1 MPRGRPRANPEE
13 LRINDPITPES
24 EVFDMPEEQESVT
37 EIGRQFPGVN
47 VYASLGTKI
56 NTGNYENIDVSFGIS
71 GIPIDA
77 SDEYIVAAS
86 QKAIGR
92 IESLLEP
99 MFDELATRIEGV
111 KRGYGLA

>member
-13 LRINDPITPES
+13 SVEQGDP
-24 EVFDMPEEQESVT
+24 VYMPEETVAAV
-37 EIGRQFPGVN
+37 GGDFRFPGVN

-56 NTGNYENIDVSFGIS
+56 NTGNYENIDVSFGVS

-77 SDEYIVAAS
+77 SDEYITAAA